1 MSNATPQLITALD
14 VPTRK
19 EAEALVERMDD
30 RGVFFKIGYQLIY
43 GGDGLG
49 LARELKRAGKKIFM
63 DVKLLD
69 IPNTVEKGVAG
80 LAELGADFVTIHAE
94 PHCMAAAKRAVE
106 GTDTKLL
113 GVTVMTSLD
122 DEDLKASGY
131 AYGVSDLVARRAKQA
146 TELGID
152 GVICSAQEIEMVRDL
167 SGGKLMAVTPG
178 IRPEGSAADDQKRIF
193 TPFQAIEAG
202 AAHLVVGRPVY
213 KAEDPFAAAGAIND
227 EIHAAN
233 DAVTHIRP
241 ADPEDAATLSEID
254 NDATKRFDNMGGAYA
269 AAQLTGLSAEIYAE
283 NLRKNEL
290 FWLIEHRDLPVGFV
304 RARPVD
310 DLLYIAE
317 ICVARAHQGK
327 GLGRRLLAHMRQYAR
342 ENEFKGLAGLTW
354 KHVPFNGP
362 YYLHNGFEEWSLGE
376 VGPDLR
382 AIATSEDEQKL
393 NAIGERMIFGERF

>member
-146 TELGID
+146 TEIGID

-167 SGGKLMAVTPG
+167 SSGKLMAVTPG
-178 IRPEGSAADDQKRIF
+178 IRPKGSAADDQKRIF
-193 TPFQAIEAG
+193 TPYQAIEAG

-213 KAEDPFAAAGAIND
+213 KANDPYAAAGAVND

-233 DAVTHIRP
+233 DAVTRIRP
-241 ADPEDAATLSEID
+241 ADPEDAAVLSDID
-254 NDATKRFDNMGGAYA
+254 NDASKRFANMGGAFA
-269 AAQLTGLSAEIYAE
+269 SAHLTGLTAAQYAE
-283 NLRKNEL
+283 KFRQNEL
-290 FWLIEHRDLPVGFV
+290 LWLIEHRDLPVGFV
-304 RARPVD
+304 RAKPVD
-310 DLLYIAE
+310 NLLYIAE
-317 ICVARAHQGK
+317 IGVARAHQGK
-327 GLGRRLLAHMRQYAR
+327 GLGRRLLAHMRRYAR

-354 KHVPFNGP
+354 KDVPFNGP
-362 YYLHNGFEEWSLGE
+362 YYLHNGFQEWSLDQA
-376 VGPDLR
+376 GPELR
-382 AIATSEDEQKL
+382 TLAASSDEQKL
-393 NAIGERMIFGERF
+393 NTIGERMIFGERF

>member
-49 LARELKRAGKKIFM
+49 LARALKRAGKKIFM

-122 DEDLKASGY
+122 DDDLNASGH
-131 AYGVSDLVARRAKQA
+131 AYGVRDLVARRAKQA
-146 TELGID
+146 AEIGID

-167 SGGKLMAVTPG
+167 SGGQLMAVTPG
-178 IRPEGSAADDQKRIF
+178 IRPKGSAADDQKRIF
-193 TPFQAIEAG
+193 TPYQAIEAG

-227 EIHAAN
+227 EIHSAN
-233 DAVTHIRP
+233 DAVTHIRA
-241 ADPEDAATLSEID
+241 ADPKDAAILSDID
-254 NDATKRFDNMGGAYA
+254 NDASKRFANMGGAFQA
-269 AAQLTGLSAEIYAE
+269 ANLTGLSAEIYAQH
-283 NLRKNEL
+283 LRKNEL
-290 FWLIEHRDLPVGFV
+290 FWLIEHRDQAVGFA
-304 RARPVD
+304 RARPLD

-327 GLGRRLLAHMRQYAR
+327 GLGRRLLAHMRTYAR
-342 ENEFKGLAGLTW
+342 DNAFKGLAGLTW
-354 KHVPFNGP
+354 KSVPFNGP
-362 YYLHNGFEEWSLGE
+362 YYLHNGFNEWRLSDA
-376 VGPDLR
+376 GPDLR

-393 NAIGERMIFGERF
+393 NAIGERIIFGERF